1 MYQIK
6 EFSYLCKTTIKTLRH
21 YEKVGVLLPKEINS
35 LTGYRFYEESQVET
49 FQQIKTL
56 QEAGFTLKEIKDIL
70 YSTKESQLNQ
80 QILDMISDYNDRLK
94 KLQELKDS
102 LREETK
108 IELIPNSNFIMIG
121 KYKRLKSRDDY
132 DKEFAKIDKKIGIY
146 RNVSKKALEC
156 YTPGYQE
163 ENFLCFIGRAVKDDY
178 KEIHNVAALTSRMKR
193 VGLDILIDDRPPT
206 MLHIHTKGSVS
217 DAYQKLIQYADQNQI
232 QLRGSFKEVYNEDN
246 LDIYIEAYD
255 LTKEN
260 PDRTKFETD
269 LKKKLASTEPQYDKE
284 LIGKWKLLGEQLE
297 PTKFYNPEKSQFIPD
312 TELKEIEFRPN
323 GTTNFSNITWRD
335 RYMIIKKGEYDIY
348 CSIGVMKRKRKRYL
362 TVLLNT
368 EKSASRPIRLFY
380 KKEKNKGGI
389 L

>member
-35 LTGYRFYEESQVET
+35 LTGYRFYEKTQIET
-49 FQQIKTL
+49 FQQIKAL

-94 KLQELKDS
+94 KLQELKES

-108 IELIPNSNFIMIG
+108 IELISNPNFIMIG
-121 KYKRLKSRDDY
+121 KYKRLKTRNDY
-132 DKEFAKIDKKIGIY
+132 DKEFIKIDKKIGIY
-146 RNVSKKALEC
+146 KNVSEKALEC

-163 ENFLCFIGRAVKDDY
+163 ENFLCFIGRVIKDDY
-178 KEIHNVAALTSRMKR
+178 KEARNIVALASRMKR

-217 DAYQKLIQYADQNQI
+217 DAYQKLIQYAEQNKI

-269 LKKKLASTEPQYDKE
+269 LKKKLASTESQYDKE

-348 CSIGVMKRKRKRYL
+348 CSIGIWKNKRKKYL
-362 TVLLNT
+362 IVLLNT
-368 EKSASRPIRLFY
+368 EKSASRPNRLFY
-380 KKEKNKGGI
+380 KKEKI
-389 L
+389 R